1 MLISHIFCNQ
11 FLLNEDLLYSFL
23 QELVT
28 KVFQQMWFTPLKGEE
43 NSDILV
49 KRVVH
54 MTDVVSLHILK
65 NSDYILVNKYLW
77 CM

>member
-1 MLISHIFCNQ
+1 MLELHYF
-11 FLLNEDLLYSFL
+11 FF

-43 NSDILV
+43 NSDVLV

-54 MTDVVSLHILK
+54 MTDVVSL
-65 NSDYILVNKYLW
+65 
-77 CM
+77 

>member
-1 MLISHIFCNQ
+1 MSICDE
-11 FLLNEDLLYSFL
+11 FLLRLELYYFFF

-43 NSDILV
+43 NSDVLV

-54 MTDVVSLHILK
+54 MTDVVSVYIRMIKTCLFSLK
-65 NSDYILVNKYLW
+65 F
-77 CM
+77 

>member
-1 MLISHIFCNQ
+1 MSICDE
-11 FLLNEDLLYSFL
+11 FLLRLELYYFFF

-43 NSDILV
+43 NSNVLV

-54 MTDVVSLHILK
+54 MTDVVSVYIRMIKTCLFSLK
-65 NSDYILVNKYLW
+65 F
-77 CM
+77 

>member
-1 MLISHIFCNQ
+1 MIFLKHLRSESYSSNVSICDE
-11 FLLNEDLLYSFL
+11 FLLRLELHYFFF

-43 NSDILV
+43 NSDVLV

-54 MTDVVSLHILK
+54 MTDVVSL
-65 NSDYILVNKYLW
+65 
-77 CM
+77 